1 MVPICKYRLKRQNRN
16 LSYRQM
22 LKVEYLLL
30 KETVHLPQHVI
41 LSEIAVL

>member
-1 MVPICKYRLKRQNRN
+1 MSATATASSVADDDVFGAQ
-16 LSYRQM
+16 QQHFD
-22 LKVEYLLL
+22 L